1 MRKALVLSLVVLFAL
16 TSLTAVAM
24 AKDTKG
30 KNYKFESTPRSD
42 APLAPDMIGQGGPS
56 LSSAVA
62 DTFHLAWYSFD
73 TAGQP
78 DKMGWV
84 NVELT
89 AQLLTAF
96 HVASSG
102 GELTGGTFG
111 NLVPLIGSKSVW
123 CGVPPQATVPFCGYF
138 SLPGYGNT
146 FDQIF
151 CTSEINADSVILS
164 YTVFWDS
171 EPGYDAT
178 SVEWSTDNVNWNAFT
193 VGDTFSAVAGVYDGT
208 GPTPAD
214 PFGAYLTE
222 THGAGPLAA
231 GGSATGSM
239 YLRFHF
245 TADGAWS
252 DEDGLWPTDGA
263 ITLDDIT
270 VDYFDAAGA
279 SLGGSGTNGFEGDAD
294 GALSSGIWTA
304 KVPAPFG
311 LFADLYPG
319 VTVTQEDPCFVIF
332 DNLWGFFDNPANTP
346 YTCHVPNPLPLQG
359 AMPFGVGGLYM
370 RNEIWSPQI
379 ANVGAGVQYNLVF
392 QSYRDLPLD
401 NLQFYVWHMRGWNAG
416 CPGNWGDL
424 NFVYYGGQL
433 DWLQQNI
440 SVGTIVNSAD
450 AFLQIALGAWD
461 MCGVWCGVYGTGS
474 CHSHAPLIDNVHLYR
489 VNVTGSQFIVRHL
502 DLFQDNFADDG
513 TLTGHARADG
523 AQDIALST
531 SPTILPADSVT
542 LSVTGVIT
550 DPNTGEGPSV
560 YAYVAV
566 WPQGQLD
573 KTGADIEA
581 PETRIG
587 LTGKRYP
594 LINTFVHDGVTWN
607 CFRMDSAITTA
618 GAAVAD
624 RFAIDL
630 NDWVFTPL
638 DTICYVFGAD
648 DGITGFNYFS
658 RRLNGQGAN
667 FTTDNLWEAL
677 NSPMEFTILPA
688 GGWERGGDILYVDD
702 SDDRGG
708 PVQLFFDTAFDLL
721 GIRDKIDRYDVLGP
735 SSVVANSLASR
746 VKNQI
751 VQIRE
756 CYRKIIWCSGNLS
769 TGLIGDG
776 TGNPEKSDDY
786 SLLFFL
792 LDTHPNNPGL
802 YISGDDVAQEWV
814 GLAGAGAVNMRSQYL
829 TFNLDNGNHVLAG
842 EPVSPL
848 LTAVGPCFIH
858 LGIPDVL
865 IAYGGCPAVND
876 FDLLTP
882 TGTAVAE
889 MANIASGK
897 VYTISQTTPNAASSI
912 ARVIMSGFSYHYIRD
927 VVPGFPPARVEHL
940 RDILLWLQNIVPFP
954 TGIPEGPQAFA
965 NRLDNNYPNPFN
977 PTTTIRYSIKE
988 QGNVSLKVYNAA
1000 GQLVRTLVNEMQ
1012 TPRAEVFSVTWDGK
1026 NNAGSSVSSGVYFYK
1041 LSATNFSETKK
1052 MVLLK

>member
-30 KNYKFESTPRSD
+30 KTYRFESTPRTD
-42 APLAPDMIGQGGPS
+42 APLAPDMIGSGPS
-56 LSSAVA
+56 LSSAAA

-73 TAGQP
+73 NAGQADP
-78 DKMGWV
+78 QGWV
-84 NVELT
+84 NVELSQ
-89 AQLLTAF
+89 QLGTFF

-102 GELTGGTFG
+102 GELDGGTFG
-111 NLVPLIGSKSVW
+111 NLVPLVGSKSVW

-138 SLPGYGNT
+138 SLPGYGNA

-151 CTSEINADSVILS
+151 CTSQINADSVIIS

-178 SVEWSTDNVNWNAFT
+178 AVEWSTDNINWNAFA
-193 VGDTFSAVAGVYDGT
+193 VGDTFSARPNLYDGI

-214 PFGAYLTE
+214 PFGAYLSE
-222 THGAGPLAA
+222 TFGAGPLAA
-231 GGSATGSM
+231 GASATGSM

-245 TADGAWS
+245 TSDGAWS

-263 ITLDDIT
+263 ITLDNIT
-270 VDYFDAAGA
+270 VDYFDG
-279 SLGGSGTNGFEGDAD
+279 SGTPIGSSGTNGFEGDAD
-294 GALSSGIWTA
+294 GALTSGIWTA
-304 KVPAPFG
+304 KVPAPYG

-319 VTVTQEDPCFVIF
+319 VTVTQEDPCFVVF
-332 DNLWGFFDNPANTP
+332 SNLWGFFDNPANTA

-359 AMPFGVGGLYM
+359 AMPFGVGGIYM
-370 RNEIWSPQI
+370 ANEIWSPRI
-379 ANVGAGVQYNLVF
+379 ANVGAGVQYNMIF
-392 QSYRDLPLD
+392 RTYRDLPLD
-401 NLQFYVWHMRGWNAG
+401 NLQFYVFHLRPWNSN
-416 CPGNWGDL
+416 CPGNWGDF

-433 DWLQQNI
+433 DWLNTNFNVSTII
-440 SVGTIVNSAD
+440 SASDEEIQMAVGAV
-450 AFLQIALGAWD
+450 D
-461 MCGVWCGVYGTGS
+461 MCGVWCGVYGTGA
-474 CHSHAPLIDNVHLYR
+474 CHSHAPLIDDIHLYR
-489 VNVTGSQFIVRHL
+489 VNVSGPQYVVRHL
-502 DLFQDNFADDG
+502 DLFQDNFAEDG
-513 TLTGHARADG
+513 TLTGSARADA
-523 AQDIALST
+523 AQDIAPAA
-531 SPTILPADSVT
+531 SPTILPGDSAT
-542 LSVTGVIT
+542 LTVTGIT
-550 DPNTGEGPSV
+550 TDAITGVGPAV

-566 WPQGQLD
+566 WPQGQVG

-581 PETRIG
+581 PETRAG
-587 LTGKRYP
+587 LGKRYP
-594 LINTFVHDGVTWN
+594 LVDTFVHDGVTWN
-607 CFRMDSAITTA
+607 CFRLDSAITTN

-630 NDWVFTPL
+630 NDGVFTPC
-638 DTICYVFGAD
+638 DTVCYVFCAEDPLGNR
-648 DGITGFNYFS
+648 NYFS
-658 RRLNGQGAN
+658 RRLDGQGAN
-667 FTTDNLWEAL
+667 FVTDNLWEAL
-677 NSPMEFTILPA
+677 NSPMEFTMLPA
-688 GGWERGGDILYVDD
+688 GGWKNDGDILYVDD

-721 GIRDKIDRYDVLGP
+721 GIREKVDRYDVMGP

-751 VQIRE
+751 VQIRD

-786 SLLFFL
+786 GLLFFL
-792 LDTHPNNPGL
+792 LDTHPDNPGV
-802 YISGDDVAQEWV
+802 YISGDDVAEEWV
-814 GLAGAGAVNMRSQYL
+814 SLAGAGAVNLRSQYL

-858 LGIPDVL
+858 SGVPDVF

-889 MANIASGK
+889 MDNLATGK
-897 VYTISQTTPNAASSI
+897 HYVISQITPNAASSVG
-912 ARVIMSGFSYHYIRD
+912 RVILSGFSYHYIRD
-927 VVPGFPPARVEHL
+927 AVPGFPPARVEHL

-954 TGIPEGPQAFA
+954 TDVPDRPDVFS
-965 NRLDNNYPNPFN
+965 NRLDHNYPNPFN

-988 QGNVSLKVYNAA
+988 QGNVTLKIYNAA
-1000 GQLVRTLVNEMQ
+1000 GQLVRTLVSEMQ
-1012 TPRAEVFSVTWDGK
+1012 TPRAEGFSVVWDGK
-1026 NNAGSSVSSGVYFYK
+1026 SNAGSSVSSGVYFYK
-1041 LSATNFSETKK
+1041 LTATNFSETKK